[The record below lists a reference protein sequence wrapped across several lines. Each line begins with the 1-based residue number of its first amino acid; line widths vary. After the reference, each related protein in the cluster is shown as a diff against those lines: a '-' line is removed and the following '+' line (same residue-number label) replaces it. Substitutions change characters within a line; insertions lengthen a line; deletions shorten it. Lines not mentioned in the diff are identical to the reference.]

1 MTEKTVISSKK
12 DRFFYSFCLFIS
24 VISLMIMSC
33 SAITLTDYTELNTN
47 TTIHIKTEL
56 DLSENYSVLFDN
68 EKLDYT
74 PSYDIIK
81 TGLTPD
87 SEHSILIISDMGQ
100 IQTIYTKTLE
110 GEKIPFYLI
119 YGLSGVFVMSLILL
133 VIGYLIPMIELIALP
148 IELIGF
154 IQAIKEQS
162 AFVAFIFV
170 VMFAISCMI
179 YGYYNKNVLR

>member
-1 MTEKTVISSKK
+1 MSEKTVISNKK
-12 DRFFYSFCLFIS
+12 GRFFYRFCFFAIL
-24 VISLMIMSC
+24 VSLLIMSC
-33 SAITLTDYTELNTN
+33 SAVSLTDYTEENTN
-47 TTIHIKTEL
+47 TTIHIKTEM
-56 DLSENYSVLFDN
+56 DLSVNYTVLFDN

-74 PSYDIIK
+74 PAFDIIK

-154 IQAIKEQS
+154 IQALKDES
-162 AFVAFIFV
+162 AFIAFIFV
-170 VMFAISCMI
+170 IMFAISCMI
-179 YGYYNKNVLR
+179 YGYYNRNVLR

>member
-1 MTEKTVISSKK
+1 MSKKSIISDKK
-12 DRFFYSFCLFIS
+12 DRIFYSFCLFIT

-33 SAITLTDYTELNTN
+33 SAVSLTEYTEQNTN
-47 TTIHIKTEL
+47 TTIHIKTEM
-56 DLSENYSVLFDN
+56 DLSENYTVLFDN

-74 PSYDIIK
+74 PAYDIIK

-100 IQTIYTKTLE
+100 VQTINSKTLE
-110 GEKIPFYLI
+110 GERIPFYLI

-133 VIGYLIPMIELIALP
+133 VIGYLIPMIELIAIP

-154 IQAIKEQS
+154 IQAIKEES
-162 AFVAFIFV
+162 AFIAFIFV

>member
-1 MTEKTVISSKK
+1 MSKKSIISSKK
-12 DRFFYSFCLFIS
+12 GRFFYSFCLFIS

-33 SAITLTDYTELNTN
+33 SAVTLTDYTEENTN
-47 TTIHIKTEL
+47 STVHIKTEL

-87 SEHSILIISDMGQ
+87 SEHSILIISDYGQ
-100 IQTIYTKTLE
+100 IQTIETRTLE
-110 GEKIPFYLI
+110 GDKIPFYMV
-119 YGLSGVFVMSLILL
+119 YGLSGVFVMCLILL
-133 VIGYLIPMIELIALP
+133 IVGYLIPMIELLALP

-154 IQAIKEQS
+154 IQAVKEES
-162 AFVAFIFV
+162 AFIALMFV
-170 VMFAISCMI
+170 IMFAISCVI
-179 YGYYNKNVLR
+179 YGYYNKNILR

>member
-1 MTEKTVISSKK
+1 MSEKTLILGKK
-12 DRFFYSFCLFIS
+12 GRIFYSFCFFIT

-33 SAITLTDYTELNTN
+33 SAVSLTEYTEQNTN
-47 TTIHIKTEL
+47 TTIHIKTEM
-56 DLSENYSVLFDN
+56 DLSENYTVLFDN

-74 PSYDIIK
+74 PAYDIIK

-100 IQTIYTKTLE
+100 VQTINSKTLE
-110 GEKIPFYLI
+110 GERIPFYLI

-133 VIGYLIPMIELIALP
+133 IIGYLIPMIELIALP

-154 IQAIKEQS
+154 IQAIKEES
-162 AFVAFIFV
+162 VFIAFIFV